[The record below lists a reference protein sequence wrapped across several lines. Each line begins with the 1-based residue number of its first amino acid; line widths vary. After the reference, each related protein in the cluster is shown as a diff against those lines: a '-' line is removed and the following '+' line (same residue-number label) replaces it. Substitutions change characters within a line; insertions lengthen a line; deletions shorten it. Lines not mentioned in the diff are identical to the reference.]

1 MSGIVLT
8 LAESTHSDGV
18 RQDSSGSLIAKP
30 CTAKEIAFYE
40 SSVHHPA
47 FMHYM
52 PTFMG
57 TLSSA
62 SSQALGLDT
71 PESKGTIT
79 AHPSLTPSAADSSI
93 TPNLTQQTGVIP
105 VSDPIPLHDSPWV
118 PSGGR
123 KLETG
128 FSIVLENVTAG
139 FKRPNVL
146 DVKLGARLWADDS
159 PVDKRARLDE
169 VSMQTTSSSLGF
181 RIAGMKVWVG
191 GERET
196 KADYQDIDGNNS
208 KAAVIE
214 KDGYRVYDKWY
225 GRSFNH
231 ENVKQGFETF
241 LAAAKSGESDHS
253 KLVAARFAAELRGI
267 QSALEAEES

>member
-40 SSVHHPA
+40 SSVQHPA
-47 FMHYM
+47 FMQYM

-62 SSQALGLDT
+62 SSQILGIDT
-71 PESKGTIT
+71 AEKRGTI
-79 AHPSLTPSAADSSI
+79 AVDPSLTPSAADS
-93 TPNLTQQTGVIP
+93 P
-105 VSDPIPLHDSPWV
+105 VTDPIHLQDSPWV

-128 FSIVLENVTAG
+128 LSIVLENVTAG

-159 PVDKRARLDE
+159 PLDKRTRLDE
-169 VSMQTTSSSLGF
+169 VSKETTSSSLGF

-196 KADYQDIDGNNS
+196 KADYQDTDGNNS